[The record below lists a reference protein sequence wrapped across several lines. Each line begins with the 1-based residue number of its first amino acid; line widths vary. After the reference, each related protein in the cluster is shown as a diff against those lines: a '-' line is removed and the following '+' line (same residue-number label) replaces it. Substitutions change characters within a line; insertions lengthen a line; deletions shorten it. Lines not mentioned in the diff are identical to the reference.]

1 MEFANDALC
10 QSTGNRSTHLDDDEE
25 HGVRPKEFPNEDMK
39 IKWIKGWYAEYQ
51 HFTDNLPKHLRQRVM
66 ICNHP
71 GEIDTFSDRV
81 IQKAIMLRR

>member
-1 MEFANDALC
+1 MDK
-10 QSTGNRSTHLDDDEE
+10 R
-25 HGVRPKEFPNEDMK
+25 
-39 IKWIKGWYAEYQ
+39 IKGWYAEYQ

-81 IQKAIMLRR
+81 IQKAIMLSR